1 MRTKHNHIHLLVK
14 AALFAALIYVSTRF
28 MQIPIAA
35 SGGYIHP
42 GDCLCLL
49 AAWLLPLPYG
59 IAASAIGTMLADL
72 LSGYAVYALPSF
84 IIKAIVATVAGFILH
99 RLWRGKA
106 TVKHT
111 LLPCLISGL
120 AGEFFMVTGYFLFSA
135 VFRGNGLAAAV
146 SIPSDSLQAVF
157 GIVAATVLFCPLA
170 KIFSRKHQ

>member
-1 MRTKHNHIHLLVK
+1 MKTKRNHVHLLVQ

-49 AAWLLPLPYG
+49 AAWFLPMPYG

-84 IIKAIVATVAGFILH
+84 IIKAVVAAVAGFLLR
-99 RLWRGKA
+99 RLWNKKV

-111 LLPCLISGL
+111 ILPCLVSGL

-135 VFRGNGLAAAV
+135 IFRGNGLAAAV
-146 SIPSDSLQAVF
+146 SIPTDSMQAAF
-157 GIVAATVLFCPLA
+157 GIVAATALFSPLA
-170 KIFSRKHQ
+170 RILWRRHE